1 MDQSNSSQ
9 QQQQQQQPYL
19 GVNKLGKSI
28 RKSASHFHRQPPTTA
43 SSSQQQQPHVYNI
56 NKHDFRSIVQQLTG
70 TPSRDS
76 PAPAPAPAQPHRPP
90 QPRPPSVRLHK
101 IRPPPLPLVP
111 APRSPPAFAPVP
123 PTHLPSGAAT
133 ACAES
138 PISAYMRYLEY
149 SLLIS
154 NTPHRPFPSPGADAR
169 HHPNPLP
176 PTPPSGLPLP
186 PPSPTAFF
194 NLLSPKSPFP
204 LLSPGFQYPPPLTP
218 TFALSPL
225 PQSGILGPR
234 PLPPFSPGF
243 SWPPSPS
250 GFPPIPSPRWRD
262 LM

>member
-1 MDQSNSSQ
+1 MDQWKSNQQ

-28 RKSASHFHRQPPTTA
+28 RKSAPQYHRQPPTTA
-43 SSSQQQQPHVYNI
+43 SSTLQQQQPHVYNI

-76 PAPAPAPAQPHRPP
+76 PAPSQPHRPP
-90 QPRPPSVRLHK
+90 QPRHPSVRLHK

-111 APRSPPAFAPVP
+111 AQRSDPTFAPVP
-123 PTHLPSGAAT
+123 PTHRPSGAAT
-133 ACAES
+133 ACAGS
-138 PISAYMRYLEY
+138 PISAYMRYLEN
-149 SLLIS
+149 SLLFS
-154 NTPHRPFPSPGADAR
+154 NNPHRPFPSPGADAC

-176 PTPPSGLPLP
+176 PTPPSGLPP
-186 PPSPTAFF
+186 PTAFL

-225 PQSGILGPR
+225 SQSGILGPR
-234 PLPPFSPGF
+234 PLPPLSPGF
-243 SWPPSPS
+243 LWPPSPS
-250 GFPPIPSPRWRD
+250 GFPPLPSPRWRD